1 MSIDFGGGDRFV
13 VEVAELDGLIRGLSE
28 ARDAIVKINRDVK
41 RSLDMNISPSD
52 DPYSPDAIQKI
63 IECAVRPGPGGH
75 SSANQVYQ
83 EAVQQMIDKLV
94 AAKQQYERAEGANR
108 STLGGKG

>member
-1 MSIDFGGGDRFV
+1 MSIDFGGDGRFV

-41 RSLDMNISPSD
+41 RSLDVGIPPSE
-52 DPYSPDAIQKI
+52 DPYSPDAMRKI
-63 IECAVRPGPGGH
+63 IECAVKSGSGDH

-83 EAVQQMIDKLV
+83 EVVQQMIDKLA
-94 AAKQQYERAEGANR
+94 AAKQQYARAEGTNR
-108 STLGGKG
+108 SAVEGKG